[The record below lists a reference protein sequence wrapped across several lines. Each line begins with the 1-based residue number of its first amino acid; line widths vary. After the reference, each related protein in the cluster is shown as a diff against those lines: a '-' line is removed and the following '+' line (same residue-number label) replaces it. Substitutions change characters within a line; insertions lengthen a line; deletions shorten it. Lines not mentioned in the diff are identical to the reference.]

1 MNNNHPNRSKAIL
14 TDAIAILSL
23 DCLTVY
29 GIGLTASEAWQN
41 AIRRTG
47 INKIKQDA
55 FAHPIKIKTPKKL
68 SD

>member
-14 TDAIAILSL
+14 TDAVAIVSL

-29 GIGLTASEAWQN
+29 GIGLTSSEAWSN
-41 AIRRTG
+41 AINRVG
-47 INKIKQDA
+47 ANKTRLDA